1 MNSIEAIKGFSLS
14 RHLTNVVVCDG
25 KYVVPLILTDASIF
39 VTEGVNVERDEEIMN
54 WWVDKLVE
62 DGYHS
67 FQTTCPK
74 TIRGFYT
81 MFNTTDNPLADI
93 RNLLLGCE
101 DFCDVKMHLTEC
113 DYYQD
118 DEYHLLK

>member
-14 RHLTNVVVCDG
+14 RHLTDVVVCDG

-39 VTEGVNVERDEEIMN
+39 VTEGVDKERDEEIMN
-54 WWVDKLVE
+54 WWVDKLIE

-93 RNLLLGCE
+93 RNLLLECE
-101 DFCDVKMHLTEC
+101 DFYDVKRHLVAY
-113 DYYQD
+113 DD
-118 DEYHLLK
+118 DEDYEYYLLK